1 VTLAAPSAG
10 RVRRIRRALLPWYA
24 EHGADVPWRPA
35 EGRPG
40 DPYAA
45 LVAAVCAQQTPMARV
60 LPLYA
65 RWMAALPALGDAAR
79 ASRAEALRLWGDAGY
94 PRRAVAIR
102 ETARIVVREHGGELP
117 REEAALLALPGV
129 GPFTAAIVRCFGHGE
144 QVAAVDVNV
153 VRVLG
158 RAVLGELEPVA
169 SLPAA
174 RAEALAER
182 MLPPGEAERWN
193 PALMDLGA
201 MICRARPRCEA
212 CPLARLCA
220 ARPRIARGERAAAPR
235 RQPAYAGSDRQWR
248 GRILRA
254 LREHAAGA
262 EGGDET
268 PSLAVRSL
276 VARLAVTPAERARA
290 RRLLDVLAAEG
301 LAWRAGGRC
310 GLGEAL
316 GIRESARGQRATLER
331 PRAHKREQQ
340 G

>member
-1 VTLAAPSAG
+1 VTRAAPSAG
-10 RVRRIRRALLPWYA
+10 RVRRIRRALLAWYA

-60 LPLYA
+60 LPLYE
-65 RWMAALPALGDAAR
+65 RWMAALPTLADAAR

-102 ETARIVVREHGGELP
+102 EAARLVVREHGGELP
-117 REEAALLALPGV
+117 REEAVLLALPGV
-129 GPFTAAIVRCFGHGE
+129 GPFTAAIVRCFGYGE

-174 RAEALAER
+174 CAEALAER

-201 MICRARPRCEA
+201 MVCRARPRCNA

-220 ARPRIARGERAAAPR
+220 ARAGIARGERAAAPR
-235 RQPAYAGSDRQWR
+235 RQAPYEGSDRQWR

-262 EGGDET
+262 EVDDAR
-268 PSLAVRSL
+268 PSLAVRTL
-276 VARLAVTPAERARA
+276 VTRLAATLEERARV
-290 RRLLDVLAAEG
+290 RRLLLALAAEG
-301 LAWRAGGRC
+301 LAWRGGGRC
-310 GLGEAL
+310 GLGEAPVV
-316 GIRESARGQRATLER
+316 RESARERRATLKR
-331 PRAHKREQQ
+331 PRVQD
-340 G
+340 

>member
-1 VTLAAPSAG
+1 MRLVRP
-10 RVRRIRRALLPWYA
+10 RVWRALLAWYA
-24 EHGADVPWRPA
+24 EHGADVPWRPS

-60 LPLYA
+60 LPLYE
-65 RWMAALPALGDAAR
+65 RWMAALPTLADAAR

-102 ETARIVVREHGGELP
+102 EAARLVVRDHGGALP

-169 SLPAA
+169 SLSGA
-174 RAEALAER
+174 RAQELAKR

-201 MICRARPRCEA
+201 TVCRARPRCDA

-220 ARPRIARGERAAAPR
+220 ARPRIARGERAAVPR
-235 RQPAYAGSDRQWR
+235 RQPPYEGSDRQWR

-254 LREHAAGA
+254 LRQHAASAEQAGA
-262 EGGDET
+262 RQ
-268 PSLAVRSL
+268 PMAVRTL
-276 VARLAVTPAERARA
+276 VARLAATVEERARV
-290 RRLLDVLAAEG
+290 RRLLDALAAEG
-301 LAWRAGGRC
+301 LAWRSGARC
-310 GLGEAL
+310 GLGEAP
-316 GIRESARGQRATLER
+316 SASE
-331 PRAHKREQQ
+331 PK
-340 G
+340 